1 MTAPLLEAVGITKSF
16 GGVPALRDGRLTLE
30 AGSVHALC
38 GGNGAGKSTFL
49 NVVMGLLRRDG
60 GTVRIRG
67 EAVDF
72 PSPAQALRH
81 GLAIITQELSPIRGM
96 TVAENIFLHREPRRL
111 GPMVDF
117 KQLNRMAGELLERL
131 RFKIDPRAQMS
142 ELSLAETQLVEIA
155 KAISHDSAIL
165 IMDEPTSAI
174 GEAETDV
181 LFDAIRHLVRAG
193 TGIIYVSHR
202 LTEIFRIAD
211 RYTVFR
217 DGSFIETG
225 AIAEIDRAHLVAA
238 IVGRDVKEEF
248 QTRAEHTAVRSGVP
262 MLEVKG
268 LSRGGEFEDV
278 TLDVWPGEVLGIYGL
293 MGSGRSEFLS
303 AVYGLTRPDRGEIRL
318 QGEPLSAHGP
328 GEAIKRGVALIT
340 EDRKETGIFPTASV
354 RHNVSISALRGLATA
369 GVVAQRRERKVVGEL
384 IDRFRIRTASQELPV
399 SSLSGGNQQKVVFAR
414 CLTTQPRLLLCD
426 EPTRGVD
433 VGAKREV
440 HEFLAGF
447 VKGGGAAVVVSSEAP
462 EILAISDR
470 IVVFHKGRV
479 AGVVEG
485 RSTPQEQLLHLAS

>member
-1 MTAPLLEAVGITKSF
+1 MTAPLLEAVGIAKSF

-49 NVVMGLLRRDG
+49 NVVMGLLRRDA
-60 GTVRIRG
+60 GTLRVKG
-67 EAVDF
+67 ELQDF
-72 PSPAQALRH
+72 ASPAQALRH

-96 TVAENIFLHREPRRL
+96 TVAENIYLRREPRRL
-111 GPMVDF
+111 GVVVDF
-117 KQLNRMAGELLERL
+117 ARLNRMAADLLARL
-131 RFKIDPRAQMS
+131 RFDIDPRASMS
-142 ELSLAETQLVEIA
+142 ELSLAQTQLVEIA

-181 LFDAIRHLVRAG
+181 LFEAIRHLVRAG
-193 TGIIYVSHR
+193 TGVIYVSHR

-217 DGSFIETG
+217 DGTFIETG
-225 AIAEIDRAHLVAA
+225 AIREIDRAHLVRA

-248 QTRAEHTAVRSGVP
+248 QARAASTATPTGQP

-268 LSRGGEFEDV
+268 LSRAGEFEDV
-278 TLDVWPGEVLGIYGL
+278 SLGVWPGEVLGIYGL
-293 MGSGRSEFLS
+293 MGSGRSEFLH
-303 AVYGLTRPDRGEIRL
+303 AVYGLTRPDRGEVRL
-318 QGEPLSAHGP
+318 QGKPLARVGP
-328 GEAIKRGVALIT
+328 GRAIRAGIALVT
-340 EDRKETGIFPTASV
+340 EDRKEWGIFPSASV
-354 RHNVSISALRGLATA
+354 RHNVSISALGRIAPLA
-369 GVVAQRRERKVVGEL
+369 VVDQRREHRMVGEL

-414 CLTTQPRLLLCD
+414 CLTTEPRLLLCD

-440 HEFLAGF
+440 HEFLATF
-447 VKGGGAAVVVSSEAP
+447 VGSGGAAVVVSSEAP

-470 IVVFHKGRV
+470 IAVFHKGKV
-479 AGVVEG
+479 VGVIEA
-485 RSTPQEQLLHLAS
+485 RATSQEELLHLAS